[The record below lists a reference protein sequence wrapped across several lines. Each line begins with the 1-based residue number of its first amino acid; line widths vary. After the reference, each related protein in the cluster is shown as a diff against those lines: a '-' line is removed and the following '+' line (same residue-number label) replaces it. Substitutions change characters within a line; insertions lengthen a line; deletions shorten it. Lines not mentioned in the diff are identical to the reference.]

1 MLRTLRSVVCRT
13 AATATLAVA
22 VIQTGWAGTQE
33 NVATVQTYFAA
44 ISGKDK
50 PAAILNM
57 YVSDEELKK
66 HIAFLE
72 SAFPRYVLVSEDIVA
87 QDDKVAV
94 RARFQGTQTGDLMGI
109 GPTGKS
115 VDVPFIIIYRMA
127 GGRIAEHWLSIDQME
142 LLKQLGVAK

>member
-1 MLRTLRSVVCRT
+1 MLQTIRSVLRRS
-13 AATATLAVA
+13 AATAALVLGA
-22 VIQTGWAGTQE
+22 IQAGWAGNQE
-33 NVATVQTYFAA
+33 NVATVRDYFAA

-50 PAAILNM
+50 PAATLNA

-66 HIAFLE
+66 HVVFLE
-72 SAFPRYVLVSEDIVA
+72 SAFPHYVLVSEDVVA

-94 RARFQGTQTGDLMGI
+94 RARFQGTHTGDLMGI

-115 VDVPFIIIYRMA
+115 VDVPFIIIYRIA

>member
-1 MLRTLRSVVCRT
+1 MLQMLRSAMCFGG
-13 AATATLAVA
+13 ATATLAVA
-22 VIQTGWAGTQE
+22 AIDAGWAGTQE
-33 NVATVQTYFAA
+33 NVATVRDYFAA

-50 PAAILNM
+50 PAATLSR

-66 HIAFLE
+66 HVVLFE
-72 SAFPRYVLVSEDIVA
+72 VAFPHYALVPEDVVA

-94 RARFQGTQTGDLMGI
+94 RARFQGTQSGDLMGI
-109 GPTGKS
+109 APTGKW

-127 GGRIAEHWLSIDQME
+127 NGRIAEHWMSIDQME